1 MHLPSAG
8 MIRFRFNGS
17 ASLHLSPFRHPEV
30 MGNIAPYLPGARVF
44 QAARLPPSRSSPASN
59 ADFDAS

>member
-17 ASLHLSPFRHPEV
+17 ALLHLSPFRHPEV
-30 MGNIAPYLPGARVF
+30 MTNIAPLSPGARAF
-44 QAARLPPSRSSPASN
+44 QAARLPTSRSSPASK
-59 ADFDAS
+59 ALFDLS

>member
-17 ASLHLSPFRHPEV
+17 AFLHLSPFRHPEV
-30 MGNIAPYLPGARVF
+30 IGNIAPQLPDARGVNRRALNSARNLL
-44 QAARLPPSRSSPASN
+44 QAN
-59 ADFDAS
+59 V